1 MKTDPTYQT
10 LLETRWRRALTPDE
24 EAELHAWLAT
34 HPEDAADWELETA
47 VSQAVGNLKDL
58 PVASN
63 FTARVMAAVERGE
76 RVEAQK
82 RFGWEHVWRGL
93 SRWLPRTA
101 VAGIILGVGAI
112 AYVETNQHARRE
124 QAREEMAR
132 VVETVC
138 DVRSIPSPQILENF
152 DAIQELKPSA
162 KPDVT
167 LLSLLE

>member
-10 LLETRWRRALTPDE
+10 LLETRWRRPLTPE
-24 EAELHAWLAT
+24 EEVELQVWLAT
-34 HPEDAADWELETA
+34 HPEDAADWELEAA
-47 VSQAVGNLKDL
+47 VSQAVRNLKDL
-58 PVASN
+58 PVPSN
-63 FTARVMAAVERGE
+63 FTARVMAAIERDE
-76 RVEAQK
+76 PAEAPK
-82 RFGWEHVWRGL
+82 SLGWEHVWRVL

-112 AYVETNQHARRE
+112 AYLETNQHARKE

-138 DVRSIPSPQILENF
+138 DVRSLPSPILENF